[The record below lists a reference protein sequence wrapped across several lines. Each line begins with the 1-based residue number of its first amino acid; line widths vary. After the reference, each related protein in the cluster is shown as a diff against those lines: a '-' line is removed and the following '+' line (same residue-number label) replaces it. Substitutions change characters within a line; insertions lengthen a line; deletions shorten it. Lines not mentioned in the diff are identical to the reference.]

1 MVHEHFHSPD
11 KVPPRDSMY
20 SRVLRKASLHLFSME
35 TVEFPFV
42 FFFATPDFEVV
53 GDFELTFF
61 FFFFFSLCSFRG
73 FFACTAGD
81 LGGTFFLLIAQLA
94 HTHSPFE
101 TFSKP

>member
-1 MVHEHFHSPD
+1 
-11 KVPPRDSMY
+11 
-20 SRVLRKASLHLFSME
+20 ME
-35 TVEFPFV
+35 TVEYAFF

-53 GDFELTFF
+53 GECVVSVRYVSKFAYELTFF

-94 HTHSPFE
+94 HTHSPFG